1 MSLNDF
7 FQFFVTKE
15 KKFYP
20 LFIKQ
25 AETIDTAA
33 KCLRQMVV
41 AKDDELLDK
50 LKKEIKFQETSGD
63 EILKDFNSQLYA
75 TFLTPFERNDVNDLA
90 ELMDNLLDL
99 IDDSSNIIYT
109 RRVEEIDDDIIKMT
123 DNISKSADEL
133 LAIMQGLEF
142 ISTKQGADIARRC
155 HEIKMIEHDCDEIF
169 GNYISRL
176 FSENTDFIDIIKKE
190 DLMMVLEN
198 TMNSAK
204 YISDKVRSLQAKL
217 S

>member
-142 ISTKQGADIARRC
+142 ISTKQGAGIARRC

>member
-41 AKDDELLDK
+41 AKDNELLDK

>member
-90 ELMDNLLDL
+90 ELTDNLLDL